1 MSNPIGSISEGLFGS
16 ISSIVRSKE
25 GITVL
30 FLIVSILILILWLTK
45 VIIYNGALIT
55 LFCFIITG
63 LMCWI
68 TWVGC

>member
-1 MSNPIGSISEGLFGS
+1 MSNPIAKISEGLFGS
-16 ISSIVRSKE
+16 ISNIVRTKE
-25 GITVL
+25 GLTVL
-30 FLIVSILILILWLTK
+30 FLIISIFILILWLTK
-45 VIIYNGALIT
+45 VIVYNGGLIT